1 MSAKK
6 KTPVP
11 AGAAAPAKTPADTA
25 TETRTVR
32 CPACG
37 GPGIY
42 GLSNPWRP
50 FCSERCKLID
60 MGAWADESFRMPTEA
75 PPDDAPHGDPRHQD

>member
-6 KTPVP
+6 KSSLP
-11 AGAAAPAKTPADTA
+11 AASAAPSQVSANTLAA
-25 TETRTVR
+25 SRTVR
-32 CPACG
+32 CPACN
-37 GPGIY
+37 GPSVY
-42 GLSNPWRP
+42 SPQNPWRP